1 MHPHATN
8 RVEASPLAVV
18 DLTPPRV
25 GGQAPLLLPAAKEYR
40 TLRVVLIKPSK
51 YDDEGYVVRFWRGV
65 LPNNSL
71 HVLHGLTEDV
81 KRRGVFGDIAIQVDT
96 FDETA
101 QKVPVKQIVRWSR
114 QPATKL
120 VVGLVGVQTNQFPR
134 ALDLGKQFRAHGID
148 VIMGGFH
155 TSGTINMLGEQEP
168 DIQELIRES
177 IIVVSG
183 EVEGYWEGIL
193 ADVLN
198 GRLKPVYSFAKDLKN
213 LVNIEEAPPP
223 VMSPKTMKHFASRTF
238 GTVETSRGCPFA
250 CTFCTIINVQGR
262 IMRERS
268 PESIAALVRK
278 NYLENGFNFYFFT
291 DDNFARKKQ
300 WRETFEA
307 LIRLRQEGIKIA
319 FMVQVDLAR
328 KPKDF
333 VRLAAEAGCIH
344 VFIGLESVNPQNLK
358 AQGKPQNKVDEYRS
372 NIREWHDAGI
382 LVQSGYIIGLPF
394 DTKEQI
400 GRDIQFLMDEIQLDV
415 GSFFMFTP
423 LPGSHDHLE
432 MRKRGEWMDPDF
444 NKRDSFHA
452 VIKHPN
458 MTAEEWTEA
467 YEEAWKTFYSKENI
481 TRILARWSHNPR
493 IYWNAVLML
502 MWYKSAALIEKTHPM
517 IAGFFRLKD
526 RCTRRPGFTADS
538 LPVHLWKR
546 TKDVFRLVGS
556 WARCLKEMEEIWLQ
570 TRPRSERE
578 KHWAEEIER
587 IQGEIWH
594 TLKIAEWQKA
604 YHDARASLPAKARA
618 LLDPFEDLSSK
629 ILLSRKDLDA
639 FLKKWESQQGRL
651 QDLYHRFARE
661 DGPAKRWLDHLSR
674 LHQEAWQSSKVQE
687 WQARYADF
695 RYQLPSKMHLLYV
708 KFDALSNRV
717 VYSRQDLKN
726 CWART
731 SEHLHALRIWNI
743 RPARVAVTF
752 FKELHLFTMFTRG
765 VISSLSA
772 TDDWSLVKSEKVSR
786 AG

>member
-1 MHPHATN
+1 MEQHATN
-8 RVEASPLAVV
+8 RVQPSPLAVV
-18 DLTPPRV
+18 DLAPALPEC
-25 GGQAPLLLPAAKEYR
+25 QAPLLLPEAQRYGI
-40 TLRVVLIKPSK
+40 LRVILIKPSK
-51 YDDEGYVVRFWRGV
+51 YDDDGYVVRFWRGV
-65 LPNNSL
+65 LPGNSL
-71 HVLHGLTEDV
+71 NVLHGLTEDV
-81 KRRGVFGDIAIQVDT
+81 KRRRVFRDITIQVHT

-101 QKVPVKQIVRWSR
+101 EKVPVNKIVRWS
-114 QPATKL
+114 QKPGTKL
-120 VVGLVGVQTNQFPR
+120 VVCLVGVQTNQFPR
-134 ALDLGKQFRAHGID
+134 ALDLGRQFRAHGID

-155 TSGTINMLGEQEP
+155 TSGTINMLGAQEP
-168 DIQELIRES
+168 DIQELIREA

-183 EVEGYWEGIL
+183 EVEGHWESIL

-198 GRLKPVYSFAKDLKN
+198 GRLKPLYSFAQDLKN
-213 LVNIEEAPPP
+213 LVDIEAAPPP

-238 GTVETSRGCPFA
+238 GTVETSRGCPFT

-262 IMRERS
+262 TMRERS
-268 PESIAALVRK
+268 PEAIAALVRK

-291 DDNFARKKQ
+291 DDNFSRKRQ

-307 LIRLRQEGIKIA
+307 LIRLRQEGINIT
-319 FMVQVDLAR
+319 FMMQVDLAR

-333 VRLAAEAGCIH
+333 VRLAAEAGCTQ
-344 VFIGLESVNPQNLK
+344 VFMGMESVNPQNLK
-358 AQGKPQNKVDEYRS
+358 TQGKTQNKVNEYRK
-372 NIREWHDAGI
+372 IIQEWHDAGI

-400 GRDIQFLMDEIQLDV
+400 SRDIQFLMEEIQLDV
-415 GSFFMFTP
+415 GSFFMLTP

-432 MRKRGEWMDPDF
+432 MWKRGEWMDPDF

-481 TRILARWSHNPR
+481 TKILTRWNHNPR
-493 IYWNAVLML
+493 IYWNAVFML
-502 MWYKSAALIEKTHPM
+502 MWYKNAALIEKTHPM

-526 RCTRRPGFTADS
+526 RCARRSGFAVDS

-546 TKDVFRLVGS
+546 TKEVVHLLVS
-556 WARCLKEMEEIWLQ
+556 WARFLKEMEEIWLQ
-570 TRPRSERE
+570 TRPRSDRE
-578 KHWAEEIER
+578 KRWAEEIER
-587 IQGEIWH
+587 IQGEIWQ

-604 YHDARASLPAKARA
+604 YHEARASLPIKARA

-629 ILLSRKDLDA
+629 ILLSPRDLNV
-639 FLKKWESQQGRL
+639 FLEKWEGQQGRL

-661 DGPAKRWLDHLSR
+661 DGPAKRWLDHLSG
-674 LHQEAWQSSKVQE
+674 LHQEARQSLKVQE
-687 WQARYADF
+687 WQGRYAEF
-695 RYQLPSKMHLLYV
+695 RHQLPSRMQLLYV

-726 CWART
+726 CWVKT
-731 SEHLHALRIWNI
+731 SEHLRGLRIWNI

-752 FKELHLFTMFTRG
+752 FKELHLSTTFTRR
-765 VISSLSA
+765 VISNLYA
-772 TDDWSLVKSEKVSR
+772 TDWSFVKTE
-786 AG
+786 